1 MAQLRREHGRK
12 YGFWGEVP
20 KQIIPEAEEELKAVD
35 KGVVK
40 IGREGRGQLGVGATG
55 ADTESVQPGL
65 W

>member
-20 KQIIPEAEEELKAVD
+20 KTIIPEAEVEAQPTD
-35 KGVVK
+35 KGVGK
-40 IGREGRGQLGVGATG
+40 IGREGIGQRGAGVKA
-55 ADTESVQPGL
+55 AEAESVQPEL